1 MHAHSKVYIVKYLR
15 LESSEGST
23 LPVFLKK
30 WLVTSAIFFDFLPS
44 QFSWFVMI
52 SADFFAVFKVFQ
64 LILINKM
71 ATLALISEYKSS
83 STRVSRGVVAKR
95 EKKFLQLRIHGAEIS
110 SASASREETKK
121 NKRRNC
127 FLSFKI
133 SDANV
138 AMLQMRRTGIFFHY
152 SLQHELRDL
161 HLQGHKG
168 LAHCLKI
175 TIKSLTS
182 P

>member
-1 MHAHSKVYIVKYLR
+1 M
-15 LESSEGST
+15 T
-23 LPVFLKK
+23 
-30 WLVTSAIFFDFLPS
+30 
-44 QFSWFVMI
+44 FSWLSKQEMV
-52 SADFFAVFKVFQ
+52 
-64 LILINKM
+64 
-71 ATLALISEYKSS
+71 TLTVISEYRSS
-83 STRVSRGVVAKR
+83 FTRVSRVVVAKR

-110 SASASREETKK
+110 SASASRETKK
-121 NKRRNC
+121 NKRDWCC

-168 LAHCLKI
+168 LTYCVKI
-175 TIKSLTS
+175 IIKKSHILPYQWFFKHLNFHTKMKTLWA
-182 P
+182 